1 MLTQLSI
8 NNITLVDHLD
18 LELEQGLT
26 AITGETGA
34 GKSILLNAL
43 GLAIGERADAE
54 KVRQGAS
61 KADVYA
67 RFDIEHIPAAQKWL
81 QRQELGNSNDDK
93 ASVETECLLRRVL
106 SAEGRSRAYINGKPV
121 TLLQLK
127 ELGELLLDIHGQHEH
142 QSLLKKEHHRRLLD
156 NFGSLK
162 PALAKLKAAFLSYRE
177 VQQRF
182 IERRDNAE
190 EISARHQ
197 LLSYQVS
204 ELDELGLEEGELE
217 KLEQEQLQ
225 LASAEDTLAKC
236 QQVSNL
242 CEGDNDFNLNQGLN
256 QCIQLLSEVQGGS
269 EAIHEAQAMLGQALI
284 QLEEANS
291 EIQRHV
297 DSFDAN
303 PERLFE
309 LENRLSRIYDIARK
323 HRITPNELYKLHQQ
337 LHEELAQL
345 GNVDEDLDQLQ
356 QQCKVALSHYQDLS
370 TKLTQKRKTAAKKL
384 QQQVNKQLQNLAMAS
399 AHFDIELRPLDE
411 PSSKGSEEIEFL
423 IATNPG
429 QEPKPLGKIASGGEL
444 SRISLAIQVVTAQT
458 SAAASL
464 VFDEVDVGIGGAT
477 ANVVG
482 EMLRQLGDRCQVL
495 CVTHLPQVAS
505 KAHQHLQV
513 SKVTDNE
520 GAASSL
526 CKLEE
531 AERVSEIARMLGG
544 EANSEQAVA
553 HAREML
559 STVH

>member
-8 NNITLVDHLD
+8 NNITLVDSLD
-18 LELEQGLT
+18 LELDQGLT

-43 GLAIGERADAE
+43 GLAIGERADAD
-54 KVRQGAS
+54 KVRKDAN

-67 RFDIEHIPAAQKWL
+67 SFDLSQLPAAQKWL
-81 QRQELGNSNDDK
+81 QRHELDSD
-93 ASVETECLLRRVL
+93 ASEECLLRRVL
-106 SAEGRSRAYINGKPV
+106 SAEGRSRAYINGSPV
-121 TLLQLK
+121 TLQQLK
-127 ELGELLLDIHGQHEH
+127 GLGELLIDIHGQHEH

-162 PALAKLKAAFLSYRE
+162 PLLEKLKQAFKDYRLS
-177 VQQRF
+177 QQRF

-204 ELDELGLEEGELE
+204 ELDELALNEGELE
-217 KLEQEQLQ
+217 QLEQEQLQ
-225 LASAEDTLAKC
+225 LANAEDTLHKC
-236 QQVSNL
+236 QQVANL
-242 CEGDNDFNLNQGLN
+242 CEGEGEFSLRQGLN
-256 QCIQLLSEVQGGS
+256 QCLQWLSEIDGKSSSLG
-269 EAIHEAQAMLGQALI
+269 EAENMLGQALI
-284 QLEEANS
+284 QLEEANG

-297 DSFDAN
+297 DSFEAD

-309 LENRLSRIYDIARK
+309 LESRLSRIYDIARK
-323 HRITPNELYKLHQQ
+323 HRIDPSELSGLHQQ
-337 LHEELAQL
+337 LSQELAAL

-356 QQCKVALSHYQDLS
+356 QQSTAALKHYEDLA
-370 TKLTQKRKTAAKKL
+370 TKLGQKRQAAAKKL
-384 QQQVNKQLQNLAMAS
+384 QGQVNKQLEKLAMSNAIFKI
-399 AHFDIELRPLDE
+399 ALRPLEE

-429 QEPKPLGKIASGGEL
+429 QDPKPLGKIASGGEL
-444 SRISLAIQVVTAQT
+444 SRISLAIQVITAQT
-458 SAAASL
+458 SAAATL

-482 EMLRQLGDRCQVL
+482 QMLRQLGERCQVL

-513 SKVTDNE
+513 SKTTDKA

-526 CKLEE
+526 SKLEDD
-531 AERVSEIARMLGG
+531 ERISEIARMLGG
-544 EANSEQAVA
+544 EASSEQAVA

>member
-8 NNITLVDHLD
+8 NNITLVDRLD
-18 LELEQGLT
+18 LELDQGLT

-43 GLAIGERADAE
+43 GLAIGERADAD
-54 KVRQGAS
+54 KVRKDAS

-67 RFDIEHIPAAQKWL
+67 SFDIRQLPAAQKWL
-81 QRQELGNSNDDK
+81 QRHELGNGEGESPDD
-93 ASVETECLLRRVL
+93 ECLLRRVL

-121 TLLQLK
+121 TLQQLK
-127 ELGELLLDIHGQHEH
+127 GLGELLIDIHGQHEH

-162 PALAKLKAAFLSYRE
+162 PLLERLKQAFKDYRLS
-177 VQQRF
+177 QQRF

-204 ELDELGLEEGELE
+204 ELDELELSDGELE
-217 KLEQEQLQ
+217 KLEKEQQQ
-225 LASAEDTLAKC
+225 LANAEDTLHKC
-236 QQVSNL
+236 QQVANL
-242 CEGDNDFNLNQGLN
+242 CEGDSEFSLRQGLN
-256 QCIQLLSEVQGGS
+256 QCLQLLSEVNGKSQS
-269 EAIHEAQAMLGQALI
+269 LNEAENMLGQALI
-284 QLEEANS
+284 QLEEANG

-297 DSFDAN
+297 DGFEAD
-303 PERLFE
+303 PERLHE

-323 HRITPNELYKLHQQ
+323 HRIDPTELSQLHQQ
-337 LHEELAQL
+337 LSLELAEL

-356 QQCKVALSHYQDLS
+356 QQSEAALKHYKELS
-370 TKLTQKRKTAAKKL
+370 AKLRQKRQTAAKKL
-384 QQQVNKQLQNLAMAS
+384 QSQVNKQLQNLAMSNAV
-399 AHFDIELRPLDE
+399 FDIALRPLDE

-429 QEPKPLGKIASGGEL
+429 QDPKPLGKIASGGEL
-444 SRISLAIQVVTAQT
+444 SRISLAIQVITAQT
-458 SAAASL
+458 SAAATL

-482 EMLRQLGDRCQVL
+482 QMLRQLGERCQVL

-513 SKVTDNE
+513 SKTTDKA

-526 CKLEE
+526 SKLADEE
-531 AERVSEIARMLGG
+531 RISEIARMLGG
-544 EANSEQAVA
+544 EASSEQAVA
-553 HAREML
+553 HAKEML

>member
-8 NNITLVDHLD
+8 NNITLVDQLN
-18 LELEQGLT
+18 LELDTGLT

-43 GLAIGERADAE
+43 GLAIGERADAD
-54 KVRQGAS
+54 KVRKGAA

-67 RFDIEHIPAAQKWL
+67 SFDIADIPAAQKWL
-81 QRQELGNSNDDK
+81 QQQELENAD
-93 ASVETECLLRRVL
+93 EECLLRRVL
-106 SAEGRSRAYINGKPV
+106 SAEGRSRAFINGKPV
-121 TLLQLK
+121 TLQQLK
-127 ELGELLLDIHGQHEH
+127 SLGELLIDIHGQHEH
-142 QSLLKKEHHRRLLD
+142 QSLLKKEQHRRLLD
-156 NFGSLK
+156 NFGALK
-162 PALAKLKAAFLSYRE
+162 PLLEKLKQAFKDYRHA
-177 VQQRF
+177 QQRF

-204 ELDELGLEEGELE
+204 ELDELDLQEGELE
-217 KLEQEQLQ
+217 KIEQEQQQ
-225 LASAEDTLAKC
+225 LASAEDTLHKC
-236 QQVSNL
+236 QQVADL
-242 CEGDNDFNLNQGLN
+242 CEGESEYSLRQGLN
-256 QCIQLLSEVQGGS
+256 QCLHLLGEIQSKSSSLNEAESMLS
-269 EAIHEAQAMLGQALI
+269 QALI
-284 QLEEANS
+284 QLEEANG

-297 DSFDAN
+297 DSFEAD
-303 PERLFE
+303 PERLYE
-309 LENRLSRIYDIARK
+309 LENRLSRVYDIARK
-323 HRITPNELYKLHQQ
+323 HRIDPSELCQ
-337 LHEELAQL
+337 LHHQLSLELAEL

-356 QQCKVALSHYQDLS
+356 QQAEAALSHYQALAG
-370 TKLTQKRKTAAKKL
+370 KLKQKRQAAAKKL
-384 QQQVNKQLQNLAMAS
+384 QQDVNKQLQNLAMSNATFEI
-399 AHFDIELRPLDE
+399 ALIALEE

-458 SAAASL
+458 SAASSL

-482 EMLRQLGDRCQVL
+482 QMLRQLGERCQVL

-513 SKVTDNE
+513 VKTTDKAS
-520 GAASSL
+520 AASSL
-526 CKLEE
+526 SKLAED
-531 AERVSEIARMLGG
+531 ERVSEIARMLGG

-553 HAREML
+553 HAKEML
-559 STVH
+559 SVVH

>member
-8 NNITLVDHLD
+8 NNITLVDSLD
-18 LELEQGLT
+18 LELDQGLT

-43 GLAIGERADAE
+43 GLAIGERADAD
-54 KVRQGAS
+54 KVRKGAS

-67 RFDIEHIPAAQKWL
+67 NFDISQLPAAQKWL
-81 QRQELGNSNDDK
+81 QRHELDSGSSEGALD
-93 ASVETECLLRRVL
+93 EECLLRRVL
-106 SAEGRSRAYINGKPV
+106 SAEGRSRAYINGNPV
-121 TLLQLK
+121 TLQQLK
-127 ELGELLLDIHGQHEH
+127 GLGELLIDIHGQHEH

-162 PALAKLKAAFLSYRE
+162 PLLEKLKQAFKDYRLS
-177 VQQRF
+177 QQRF

-204 ELDELGLEEGELE
+204 ELDELDLNEDELE
-217 KLEQEQLQ
+217 KLEQEQQQ
-225 LASAEDTLAKC
+225 LANAEDTLHKC
-236 QQVSNL
+236 QQVANL
-242 CEGDNDFNLNQGLN
+242 CEGESEFSLRQGLN
-256 QCIQLLSEVQGGS
+256 QCLQLLSEINGKSTSLS
-269 EAIHEAQAMLGQALI
+269 EAENMLGQALI
-284 QLEEANS
+284 QLEEANG

-297 DSFDAN
+297 DGFEAD
-303 PERLFE
+303 PERLHE

-323 HRITPNELYKLHQQ
+323 HRIDPSELSELHQQ
-337 LHEELAQL
+337 LSEELASL

-356 QQCKVALSHYQDLS
+356 QQSEAALKHYKELAA
-370 TKLTQKRKTAAKKL
+370 KLRQKRQAAAKKL
-384 QQQVNKQLQNLAMAS
+384 QAQVNKQLENLAMSNAFFEI
-399 AHFDIELRPLDE
+399 ALRPIDE

-429 QEPKPLGKIASGGEL
+429 QDPKPLGKIASGGEL

-458 SAAASL
+458 SAAATL

-482 EMLRQLGDRCQVL
+482 QMLRQLGERCQVL

-513 SKVTDNE
+513 SKTTDKA

-526 CKLEE
+526 SKLEDD
-531 AERVSEIARMLGG
+531 ERISEIARMLGG
-544 EANSEQAVA
+544 EASSEQAVA
-553 HAREML
+553 HAKEML

>member
-8 NNITLVDHLD
+8 NNITLVDQLN
-18 LELEQGLT
+18 LELDTGLT

-43 GLAIGERADAE
+43 GLAIGERADAD
-54 KVRQGAS
+54 KVRKGAA

-67 RFDIEHIPAAQKWL
+67 SFDIADIPAAQKWL
-81 QRQELGNSNDDK
+81 QQQELENAD
-93 ASVETECLLRRVL
+93 EECLLRRVL
-106 SAEGRSRAYINGKPV
+106 SAEGRSRAFINGKPV
-121 TLLQLK
+121 TLQQLK
-127 ELGELLLDIHGQHEH
+127 SLGELLIDIHGQHEH
-142 QSLLKKEHHRRLLD
+142 QSLLKKEQHRRLLD
-156 NFGSLK
+156 NFGALK
-162 PALAKLKAAFLSYRE
+162 PLLEKLKQAFKDYRHA
-177 VQQRF
+177 QQRF

-204 ELDELGLEEGELE
+204 ELDELDLQEGELE
-217 KLEQEQLQ
+217 KIEQEQQQ
-225 LASAEDTLAKC
+225 LASAEDTLHKC
-236 QQVSNL
+236 QQVADL
-242 CEGDNDFNLNQGLN
+242 CEGESEYSLRQGLN
-256 QCIQLLSEVQGGS
+256 QCLHLLGEIQSKSSSLNEAESMLS
-269 EAIHEAQAMLGQALI
+269 QALI
-284 QLEEANS
+284 QLEEANG

-297 DSFDAN
+297 DSFEAD
-303 PERLFE
+303 PERLYE
-309 LENRLSRIYDIARK
+309 LENRLSRVYDIARK
-323 HRITPNELYKLHQQ
+323 HRIDPSELCQ
-337 LHEELAQL
+337 LHHQLSLELAEL

-356 QQCKVALSHYQDLS
+356 QQAEAALSHYQVLAG
-370 TKLTQKRKTAAKKL
+370 KLKQKRQAAAKKL
-384 QQQVNKQLQNLAMAS
+384 QQDVNKQLQNLAMSNATFEI
-399 AHFDIELRPLDE
+399 ALIALEE

-458 SAAASL
+458 SAASSL

-482 EMLRQLGDRCQVL
+482 QMLRQLGERCQVL

-513 SKVTDNE
+513 VKTTDKA

-526 CKLEE
+526 SKLAED
-531 AERVSEIARMLGG
+531 ERVSEIARMLGG

-553 HAREML
+553 HAKEML
-559 STVH
+559 SVVH

>member
-8 NNITLVDHLD
+8 NNITLVDQLN
-18 LELEQGLT
+18 LELDTGLT

-43 GLAIGERADAE
+43 GLAIGERADAD
-54 KVRQGAS
+54 KVRKGAA

-67 RFDIEHIPAAQKWL
+67 SFDIADIPAAQKWL
-81 QRQELGNSNDDK
+81 QQQELENAD
-93 ASVETECLLRRVL
+93 EECLLRRVL
-106 SAEGRSRAYINGKPV
+106 SAEGRSRAFINGKPV
-121 TLLQLK
+121 TLQQLK
-127 ELGELLLDIHGQHEH
+127 SLGELLIDIHGQHEH
-142 QSLLKKEHHRRLLD
+142 QSLLKKEQHRRLLD

-162 PALAKLKAAFLSYRE
+162 PLLEKLKQAFKDYRQA
-177 VQQRF
+177 QQRF

-204 ELDELGLEEGELE
+204 ELDELDLQEGELE
-217 KLEQEQLQ
+217 KIEQEQQQ
-225 LASAEDTLAKC
+225 LASAEDTLHKC
-236 QQVSNL
+236 QQVADL
-242 CEGDNDFNLNQGLN
+242 CEGESEYSLRQGLN
-256 QCIQLLSEVQGGS
+256 QCLHLLGEIQSKSSSLNEAESMLS
-269 EAIHEAQAMLGQALI
+269 QALI
-284 QLEEANS
+284 QLEEANG

-297 DSFDAN
+297 DSFEAD
-303 PERLFE
+303 PERLYE
-309 LENRLSRIYDIARK
+309 LENRLSRVYDIARK
-323 HRITPNELYKLHQQ
+323 HRIDPSELCQLHQQ
-337 LHEELAQL
+337 LSIELAEL
-345 GNVDEDLDQLQ
+345 GNVDEDLDHLQ
-356 QQCKVALSHYQDLS
+356 QQAEAALSHYQVLAG
-370 TKLTQKRKTAAKKL
+370 KLKQKRQAAAKKL
-384 QQQVNKQLQNLAMAS
+384 QQDVNKQLQNLAMSNATFEV
-399 AHFDIELRPLDE
+399 ALIALEE

-458 SAAASL
+458 SAASSL

-482 EMLRQLGDRCQVL
+482 QMLRQLGERCQVL

-513 SKVTDNE
+513 VKTTDKA

-526 CKLEE
+526 SKLAED
-531 AERVSEIARMLGG
+531 ERVSEIARMLGG
-544 EANSEQAVA
+544 EAGSEQAVA

-559 STVH
+559 SVVH